1 MTDFREIMNQAELAR
16 RKMVVSKAE
25 GLNLFDALIQERG
38 EDGMIYFKRAEA
50 FEALGNFKKSL
61 ADFRIAKA
69 LFPMPKWKQIAQDGI
84 DRTEKEISKE

>member
-1 MTDFREIMNQAELAR
+1 MADFKDIMNQAELTR

-25 GLNLFDALIQERG
+25 GLNLFDVLIQEHG

-50 FEALGNFKKSL
+50 YEALGNFKKSL

-84 DRTEKEISKE
+84 ERMENKISKE